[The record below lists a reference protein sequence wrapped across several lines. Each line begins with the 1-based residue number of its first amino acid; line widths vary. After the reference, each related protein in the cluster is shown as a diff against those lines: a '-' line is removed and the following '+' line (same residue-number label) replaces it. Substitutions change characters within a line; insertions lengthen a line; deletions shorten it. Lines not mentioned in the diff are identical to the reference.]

1 MPLGRMDAV
10 LYLRQAARFKSME
23 LERVE
28 VIFRLEASSRSRLR
42 FARGNRS
49 VARKRSPFELAPTDF
64 WPGTISGLL
73 GIQFSMRVIAWFRK
87 LSLTAREEA
96 GLLPSYCSFANS
108 AWASFRMG
116 MSGSASFQRVS
127 DSKNSWLLPGEKGSR
142 HLPVK
147 APACRILPACEEV
160 CAR

>member
-64 WPGTISGLL
+64 WPGTNSNGERFELAPTDFWPGTISGLL
-73 GIQFSMRVIAWFRK
+73 GIQFSMRV
-87 LSLTAREEA
+87 TA
-96 GLLPSYCSFANS
+96 
-108 AWASFRMG
+108 
-116 MSGSASFQRVS
+116 
-127 DSKNSWLLPGEKGSR
+127 
-142 HLPVK
+142 
-147 APACRILPACEEV
+147 
-160 CAR
+160 